1 MTHETV
7 NRLAAEHMKTV
18 FGYAFSRLSDPNEAE
33 ILASDILYALLKSAP
48 NLRDESKFYPFLWRI
63 AENTFA
69 NYLRG
74 KHPLS
79 TDEFD
84 ESTASDPVQEE
95 ILLREDLALL
105 RRELSLLSEEYRRA
119 TVLYY
124 MEDKSCAEIAQALET
139 SVEMVK
145 YYLFRARKLLKE
157 GMTMNRTF
165 GEKSYNPQHFEID
178 FYGDHGGD
186 DDLYHL
192 FQQRKLPGN
201 ILVSAYYTP
210 VTMQEL
216 SIELGVATPYLEDE
230 INFLLAKHLLTRK
243 NGKYQTNITVF
254 TDRCTEEITE
264 KIRPTVESAA
274 KTFAET
280 FSTAFRDRY
289 GSRFPDENL
298 LRWQAFFLC
307 TRFAMQKFE
316 KHFFEQYGSFPRDGI
331 YHHLRGD
338 AGIVWGRS
346 WNSDPSDDSTARIYG
361 IYEGT
366 AADGR
371 GTVHAINFGQ
381 ILNAQHYTGYDLDQ
395 ISCTA
400 VGCFAYLPDDCKTY
414 QRDTGYVTPDNR
426 PNFAVYTPEEFAELP
441 ILLAPSINLLLD
453 FLKQNLTVITR
464 VTAEHA
470 PEYIRKTAKFT
481 GAFVYQFTGIQ
492 YLTET
497 LFQSDWLK
505 PVADTAKPALCVI
518 DHTK

>member
-18 FGYAFSRLSDPNEAE
+18 FGYAFSRLSDPKEAE
-33 ILASDILYALLKSAP
+33 ILASDILYALLKAAP

-74 KHPLS
+74 KHPPTS
-79 TDEFD
+79 DEYD
-84 ESTASDPVQEE
+84 ESTDSDPVQEE

-105 RRELSLLSEEYRRA
+105 RRELSLLSEEYRHA

-124 MEDKSCAEIAQALET
+124 MEDKTCAEIAQTLGT

-165 GEKSYNPQHFEID
+165 GEKSYNPCQFAID
-178 FYGDHGGD
+178 FFGDHGGVD
-186 DDLYHL
+186 NLYTL

-216 SIELGVATPYLEDE
+216 SVELGVAVPYLEDE
-230 INFLLAKHLLTRK
+230 VNFLLAKHLLVRK
-243 NGKYQTNITVF
+243 NGKYQTNITIF

-264 KIRPTVESAA
+264 KIRPNVESTA
-274 KTFAET
+274 KAFAET
-280 FSTAFRDRY
+280 FDDAFRAKHGDK
-289 GSRFPDENL
+289 FADENL

-307 TRFAMQKFE
+307 TCFAMTDFKT
-316 KHFFEQYGSFPRDGI
+316 HLHEQYGYFPKDDV
-331 YHHLRGD
+331 YTFLRGD
-338 AGIVWGRS
+338 SGIVWGTS
-346 WNSDPSDDSTARIYG
+346 SSVTPSDTVPPIYG
-361 IYEGT
+361 IYDGT
-366 AADGR
+366 SADGR
-371 GTVHAINFGQ
+371 GRVYAINFGQ
-381 ILNAQHYTGYDLDQ
+381 LHNAQNFIGSDLDQ

-400 VGCFAYLPDDCKTY
+400 VGCFDYLPDACKTH
-414 QRDTGYVTPDNR
+414 QRENGYVTSDDS
-426 PNFAVYTPEEFAELP
+426 PNFAVYTPEEFAQLP
-441 ILLAPSINLLLD
+441 TLLAPTLRLYSD
-453 FLKQNLTVITR
+453 FLKQNLAIVTR

-470 PEYIRKTAKFT
+470 PEHIRKTAKFT

-492 YLTET
+492 YLAEA
-497 LFQSDWLK
+497 LFQAGWLN
-505 PVADTAKPALCVI
+505 PVDLTAKPALCVV
-518 DHTK
+518 DNTKG